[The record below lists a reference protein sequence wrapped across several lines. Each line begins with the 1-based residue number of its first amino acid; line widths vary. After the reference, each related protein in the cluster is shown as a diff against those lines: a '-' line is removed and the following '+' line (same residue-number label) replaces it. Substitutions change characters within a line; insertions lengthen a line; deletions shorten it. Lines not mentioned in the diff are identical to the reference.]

1 MSKTICFLVA
11 EHPFLDARI
20 FQKEAKS
27 LVRKGYNVTMI
38 VPRREGFLFDI
49 DGRLLTD
56 RFLETS
62 FMYEGVQIIAYDP
75 PIAKRQ
81 TARQLSY
88 LKAGKP
94 DPLPSPLT
102 TLGVELQADLYHA
115 HEFSSCYDALMI
127 KRILKQREQ
136 STRVIYDSH
145 ELVPDALEKMSRIR
159 RVKMT
164 ELLEQ
169 MFKELDTVIT
179 VSSSIKQSYER
190 IDSAVPIEVL
200 FNSPFLSPY
209 KQQTKD
215 IHSPLVL
222 GYVGRMDEH
231 KGSLVRLIQIVEY
244 ANQFID
250 LRVKVIGGL
259 TEPDRLKVPEHIR
272 KKIDWIGWVPY
283 ETLSH
288 ELLGIDIGWIDIN
301 TENSLNRM
309 YSMPNKFFSYLERGI
324 PPLVNRSKDIEE
336 FIREHHCGFVL
347 EENASPFDF
356 AKALI
361 RLNEDRAQI
370 TEAGLRARKVMEE
383 RFGWEKMEQYLYAI
397 YERLLSA
404 PAKR

>member
-27 LVRKGYNVTMI
+27 LVRRGYNVSMI

-49 DGRLLTD
+49 DGSLLTD
-56 RFLETS
+56 CFLETS
-62 FMYEGVQIIAYDP
+62 FMHEGVRIIAYDP
-75 PIAKRQ
+75 PGAKRQ
-81 TARQLSY
+81 IARQLYYAKS
-88 LKAGKP
+88 GKL

-127 KRILKQREQ
+127 KRVLNQRKQR
-136 STRVIYDSH
+136 TRIIYDSH
-145 ELVPDALEKMSRIR
+145 ELVPDALEKMSRIT
-159 RVKMT
+159 RVKMA

-179 VSSSIKQSYER
+179 VSSSIKQDYEQ

-200 FNSPFLSPY
+200 FNSPLLSPFEQ
-209 KQQTKD
+209 KNKGD
-215 IHSPLVL
+215 HSPLVL
-222 GYVGRMDEH
+222 GYVGRMDED
-231 KGSLVRLIQIVEY
+231 KGSLARLIQIVEY
-244 ANQFID
+244 ANRFIN

-259 TEPDRLKVPEHIR
+259 AEPARNRVPEHIR
-272 KKIDWIGWVPY
+272 KKIDWVGWVPY
-283 ETLSH
+283 EKLAE
-288 ELLGIDIGWIDIN
+288 ELRDIDIGWIDIK

-324 PPLVNRSKDIEE
+324 PPLVNRGKDMKA
-336 FIREHHCGFVL
+336 FIGEYQCGFVL
-347 EENASPFDF
+347 EENASPVDF

-370 TEAGLRARKVMEE
+370 TETGLRARKVMEE
-383 RFGWEKMEQYLYAI
+383 RYVWEKMEQHLYEI
-397 YERLLSA
+397 YERLLSE